1 MGHLVETNLQL
12 AEVLQ
17 LAQLAY
23 EIPVTSIQA
32 AVISHDQTINYKT
45 NSEAQ
50 VLLPRRTEMKA
61 LVEAMFGPAN
71 PTASLTQA
79 EIEAGQVEAAK
90 ALLSQA
96 DQGQTIAEVH

>member
-1 MGHLVETNLQL
+1 L

-17 LAQLAY
+17 LAQLAH

-32 AVISHDQTINYKT
+32 VAISRDQTINYKT
-45 NSEAQ
+45 SSGAQ
-50 VLLPRRTEMKA
+50 VLLPRRAEMKA

-79 EIEAGQVEAAK
+79 ETEAGEVEAAK
-90 ALLSQA
+90 ASLSQA

>member
-32 AVISHDQTINYKT
+32 AAISHDQTINYKT
-45 NSEAQ
+45 NSGAQ
-50 VLLPRRTEMKA
+50 VLLPRRAEMKA
-61 LVEAMFGPAN
+61 LVETTFGPAN
-71 PTASLTQA
+71 PTAPLTWA
-79 EIEAGQVEAAK
+79 ELEAGLASVEPA
-90 ALLSQA
+90 LSQV
-96 DQGQTIAEVH
+96 QP